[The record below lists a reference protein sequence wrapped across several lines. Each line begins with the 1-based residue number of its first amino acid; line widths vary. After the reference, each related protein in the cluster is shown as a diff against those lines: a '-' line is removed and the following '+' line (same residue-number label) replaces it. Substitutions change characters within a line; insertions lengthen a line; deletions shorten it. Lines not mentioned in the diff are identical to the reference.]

1 MDPYLVPTL
10 SSRIDIRSYSEK
22 LHNYATHFSAWDKD
36 YPVGIA
42 LCYFNKPE
50 EGVGYISSFSVRNE
64 YQKKGIAGNLI
75 KKVTK
80 YAKEEHFSK
89 ISLEVNKS
97 NMNAIKFYEKYGFKP
112 IYRDATDQF
121 FSMILILKYGV
132 GIFV

>member
-42 LCYFNKPE
+42 LCYFNRPE
-50 EGVGYISSFSVRNE
+50 TGVGYISSFSVRNE

-75 KKVTK
+75 RKVAE
-80 YAKEEHFSK
+80 YARERHFSK
-89 ISLEVNKS
+89 ISLEVYKYNL
-97 NMNAIKFYEKYGFKP
+97 NAIKFYEKYGFKS
-112 IYRDATDQF
+112 ICRDVTGQF
-121 FSMILILKYGV
+121 FSMILILK
-132 GIFV
+132 I